1 MKTLDNEL
9 NERPSASALALATQ
23 VGVPVLLWGQPGTG
37 KTSAVNQLARERG
50 MSCETVIASIRDP
63 TDFSGLPIPKAD
75 GTVALAPPAWA
86 QRLQTAGKGI
96 LFIDEISS
104 VPPATMAALLRV
116 VLDRAVGD
124 LQLPAGISVVA
135 AANPPDVAAGGWD
148 LAAPLANRFLHLD
161 WESLSAE
168 DWGAALVSNAWPVPN
183 GISEVPSNWEDET
196 RMRALVAAYVRAR
209 PTTLLQV
216 PKVEA
221 DAGRAW
227 PSPRSWEML
236 ARLLTAARSV
246 GAGFEVQAVLAA
258 GCVGPG
264 VAGEFLTFLRESSLP
279 DPEELLKAPE
289 SYQHPN
295 RGDLAFAILV
305 AVSEAAVRK
314 ATTPRQVAAW
324 KILATAAKS
333 GGADVGAVAARR
345 LARATKAEVRKE
357 AAEHIRAY
365 VPVLKAAGELGEA

>member
-1 MKTLDNEL
+1 M
-9 NERPSASALALATQ
+9 
-23 VGVPVLLWGQPGTG
+23 
-37 KTSAVNQLARERG
+37 AVNQLAAARG
-50 MSCETVIASIRDP
+50 GPCETVIASIRDP
-63 TDFSGLPIPKAD
+63 TDFSGLPIPRAD
-75 GTVALAPPAWA
+75 GTTALAPPAWA
-86 QRLQTAGKGI
+86 KRLADAGKGL
-96 LFIDEISS
+96 LFLDEISTA
-104 VPPATMAALLRV
+104 PPATQAALLRV
-116 VLDRAVGD
+116 VLERVVGD
-124 LQLPAGISVVA
+124 LALPPGISIIA

-148 LAAPLANRFLHLD
+148 LSPPLANRFVHLD
-161 WESLSAE
+161 WAALNPDE
-168 DWGAALVSNAWPVPN
+168 WGASLVSGQWPTPN
-183 GISEVPSNWEDET
+183 GVSEVPANWEEDR

-209 PTTLLQV
+209 PTTLLQL

-246 GAGFEVQAVLAA
+246 NAGFEVQAVLAA

-264 VAGEFLTFLRESSLP
+264 VAGEFLTFLRESNLP

-295 RGDLAFAILV
+295 RGDLAFAVLV

-314 ATTPRQVAAW
+314 PTVPRQVAAW

-345 LARATKAEVRKE
+345 LARATKADVRKE
-357 AAEHIRAY
+357 ASEHIRAY
-365 VPVLKAAGELGEA
+365 VPVLKAAGELGDD